1 MLQLM
6 MTAFETAAAVQTGE
20 LSAEDAVQG
29 ALARAAAAASLGAFI
44 TLLPEAVER
53 AQTLDARRNAGE
65 TLGPLAGVPIA
76 VKDNICTLNTR
87 TTAGSKSLDAFVPPY
102 NATVV
107 ERLEAAGAVI
117 IGKTNLDEFGMGSSN
132 ENSAYGPVRNP
143 WNPEYVP
150 GGSSGGSAAAVAAG
164 VVPLAL
170 GTDTGGSVR
179 QPASFTGVLGFK
191 PTYGALSRYGVIA
204 FASSLEQVGVLTRR
218 TRDLELALLAMF
230 GHDPCD
236 ATSLRAAPDLTAL
249 TAGDLQGVRIG
260 KVTELCG
267 DGNSAGVRAALE
279 RTERMLRDLGA
290 EVGEVSLP
298 HAPYGTAAYYLVAPA
313 EASSNLARF
322 DGMVY
327 SHRSGEDK
335 LGQAEVMMRSRGE
348 SFGPEVRR
356 RILMGTY
363 ALSAGYYDAYYGKAL
378 KVRRLIADDM
388 ARAFTDYDLLLT
400 PTTPTGAYPL
410 GNKLDDPLA
419 MYLGDVDTVLANLV
433 GVPAISVP
441 AGTAENE
448 LPCGMQLLAPALGD
462 ARLLRVVG
470 ALEAAAGENFAP
482 LAKGYETVPYSNL

>member
-1 MLQLM
+1 M
-6 MTAFETAAAVQTGE
+6 MTAVEIAAGVQRDE
-20 LSAEDAVQG
+20 LSAEVVVRD
-29 ALARAAAAASLGAFI
+29 ALARAEAAAALGAFI
-44 TLLPEAVER
+44 TLLPEAVEKAR
-53 AQTLDARRNAGE
+53 ALDARRDAGE
-65 TLGPLAGVPIA
+65 TLGPLAGVPVA
-76 VKDNICTLNTR
+76 VKDNICTLNVR

-107 ERLEAAGAVI
+107 ERLEAAGAII

-132 ENSAYGPVRNP
+132 ENSAYGPVHNP

-164 VVPLAL
+164 IVPLAL

-204 FASSLEQVGVLTRR
+204 FASSLEQVGVLARSST
-218 TRDLELALLAMF
+218 DLERALSAMF
-230 GHDPCD
+230 GSDPCD
-236 ATSLRAAPDLTAL
+236 ATSLPTAPDLTGAL
-249 TAGDLQGVRIG
+249 EAGDLTGVRIG

-267 DGNSAGVRAALE
+267 EGNSAGVLAALT
-279 RTERMLRDLGA
+279 RTEETLRDLGA

-378 KVRRLIADDM
+378 KVRRLIADDTT
-388 ARAFTDYDLLLT
+388 RAFETYDLLLT
-400 PTTPTGAYPL
+400 PTAPTAAYRL
-410 GNKLDDPLA
+410 GSKVDDPLA
-419 MYLGDVDTVLANLV
+419 MYLGDIDTVLANLV

-441 AGTAENE
+441 VGTAENG
-448 LPCGMQLLAPALGD
+448 LPCGMQLLAPALED
-462 ARLLRVVG
+462 ARLLRVAG
-470 ALEAAAGENFAP
+470 ALEAAAGETFSP
-482 LAKGYETVPYSNL
+482 LATSYTL

>member
-1 MLQLM
+1 MLHLM
-6 MTAFETAAAVQTGE
+6 MTASETAAAVRAGA
-20 LSAEDAVQG
+20 LSAEAAVRD
-29 ALARAAAAASLGAFI
+29 ALARAESASALGAFI
-44 TLLPEAVER
+44 TLLPEAVAR
-53 AQTLDARRNAGE
+53 ARALDARLAAGE
-65 TLGPLAGVPIA
+65 TLGPLAGVPVA
-76 VKDNICTLNTR
+76 VKDNICTLNVR
-87 TTAGSKSLDAFVPPY
+87 TTAGSKSLATFVPPY

-107 ERLEAAGAVI
+107 ARLEAAGAVV

-143 WNPEYVP
+143 WNPDYVP

-191 PTYGALSRYGVIA
+191 PTYGALSRYGVVA
-204 FASSLEQVGVLTRR
+204 FASSLEQVGVLTRS
-218 TRDLELALLAMF
+218 TRDLELALSAMF
-230 GHDPCD
+230 GFDPCD
-236 ATSLRAAPDLTAL
+236 ATSLPTAPVLSGALANGDLT
-249 TAGDLQGVRIG
+249 GVRIG
-260 KVTELCG
+260 KVTELCEE
-267 DGNSAGVRAALE
+267 GNSAEVLAALR
-279 RTERMLRDLGA
+279 RTEKTLRDLGA

-378 KVRRLIADDM
+378 KVRRLIAEDIT
-388 ARAFTDYDLLLT
+388 RAFGSYDLLLT
-400 PTTPTGAYPL
+400 PTAPTPAYRL
-410 GNKLDDPLA
+410 GQNVDDPLA
-419 MYLGDVDTVLANLV
+419 MYLGDIDTVLANLV
-433 GVPAISVP
+433 GIPAISVP
-441 AGTAENE
+441 AGQVENE
-448 LPCGMQLLAPALGD
+448 LPCGIQLLAPALEE
-462 ARLLRVVG
+462 ARLLRVAG
-470 ALEAAAGENFAP
+470 ALEATVGNNFAP
-482 LAKGYETVPYSNL
+482 LAPGYAS

>member
-6 MTAFETAAAVQTGE
+6 MTASETAAAVQAGA
-20 LSAEDAVQG
+20 LSAEEVVRG
-29 ALARAAAAASLGAFI
+29 ALARAEAAASLGAFI

-53 AQTLDARRNAGE
+53 ARALDIRRDAGE
-65 TLGPLAGVPIA
+65 ALGPLAGVPVAI
-76 VKDNICTLNTR
+76 KDNICTLNVR
-87 TTAGSKSLDAFVPPY
+87 TTAGSKSLDTFVPPY

-107 ERLEAAGAVI
+107 ARLGAAGAVV

-132 ENSAYGPVRNP
+132 ENSAYGPVHNP
-143 WNPEYVP
+143 WNPAYVP

-191 PTYGALSRYGVIA
+191 PTYGALSRYGVVA
-204 FASSLEQVGVLTRR
+204 FASSLEQVGVLARSTA
-218 TRDLELALLAMF
+218 DLKLALSVMF

-236 ATSLRAAPDLTAL
+236 ATSLPTAPDLEGAFTS
-249 TAGDLQGVRIG
+249 GDLSGVRIG

-267 DGNSAGVRAALE
+267 EGNSAGVLAALA
-279 RTERMLRDLGA
+279 RTEETLRDLGA

-388 ARAFTDYDLLLT
+388 AHAFDTYDLLLT
-400 PTTPTGAYPL
+400 PTAPTGAYRL
-410 GNKLDDPLA
+410 GNKVDDPLA
-419 MYLGDVDTVLANLV
+419 MYLGDIDTVLANLV

-441 AGTAENE
+441 AGIAEDG
-448 LPCGMQLLAPALGD
+448 LPCGMQFLAPTLED
-462 ARLLRVVG
+462 ARLLRVAG
-470 ALEAAAGENFAP
+470 ALEAAVGEHFSP
-482 LAKGYETVPYSNL
+482 LAPGYTL

>member
-1 MLQLM
+1 MLHLM
-6 MTAFETAAAVQTGE
+6 TTAFETAAAVQKGK
-20 LSAEDAVQG
+20 LSAEDAVRG
-29 ALARAAAAASLGAFI
+29 ALSRAEAASALNAFI

-53 AQTLDARRNAGE
+53 ARAVDARRAAGE
-65 TLGPLAGVPIA
+65 TLGPLAGVPVA
-76 VKDNICTLNTR
+76 VKDNICTLGVR
-87 TTAGSKSLDAFVPPY
+87 TTAGSKSLDTFVPPY

-107 ERLEAAGAVI
+107 ARLEAAGAIV
-117 IGKTNLDEFGMGSSN
+117 IGKTNLDEFGMGSSS

-143 WNPEYVP
+143 RNPAYVS

-204 FASSLEQVGVLTRR
+204 FASSLEQVGVLARS
-218 TRDLELALLAMF
+218 TRDLELALSVMF
-230 GHDPCD
+230 AHDPYD
-236 ATSLRAAPDLTAL
+236 ATSLPDSPDLTDAR
-249 TAGDLQGVRIG
+249 TPGDLSGFRIG

-267 DGNSAGVRAALE
+267 EGNSAGVLAALG
-279 RTERMLRDLGA
+279 RTEKTLRDLGA

-298 HAPYGTAAYYLVAPA
+298 HAPHGVAAYYLVAPA

-322 DGMVY
+322 DGMLY
-327 SHRSGEDK
+327 SHRSGANR

-388 ARAFTDYDLLLT
+388 ARAFADYDLLLT
-400 PTTPTGAYPL
+400 PTAPTVAFPL
-410 GNKLDDPLA
+410 GANVNDPLA
-419 MYLGDVDTVLANLV
+419 MYLGDVDTVLANLA

-441 AGTAENE
+441 AGTAENG
-448 LPCGMQLLAPALGD
+448 LPCGVQLLAPALAD
-462 ARLLRVVG
+462 ARVLRVAG
-470 ALEAAAGENFAP
+470 ALEAAAGISATGDA
-482 LAKGYETVPYSNL
+482 L

>member
-1 MLQLM
+1 MLVMLQPM
-6 MTAFETAAAVQTGE
+6 MTASETAAAVQAGE
-20 LSAEDAVQG
+20 LSAEAVVRDA
-29 ALARAAAAASLGAFI
+29 LSRAEAAASLGAFI

-53 AQTLDARRNAGE
+53 ARALDVRRDAGE
-65 TLGPLAGVPIA
+65 TLGPLAGVPVA
-76 VKDNICTLNTR
+76 VKDNICTLNVR

-107 ERLEAAGAVI
+107 ARLEAAGAVI

-164 VVPLAL
+164 IVPLAL

-204 FASSLEQVGVLTRR
+204 FASSLEQVGVLTRS
-218 TRDLELALLAMF
+218 THDLELALSAMF

-236 ATSLRAAPDLTAL
+236 ATSLRAAPDLANAL
-249 TAGDLQGVRIG
+249 TDGDLKGVRIG

-267 DGNSAGVRAALE
+267 EGNSAGVLAALA
-279 RTERMLRDLGA
+279 RTEKVLRGLGA

-378 KVRRLIADDM
+378 KVRRLIAGDM
-388 ARAFTDYDLLLT
+388 ARAFANYDLLLT
-400 PTTPTGAYPL
+400 PTAPTAAYRL
-410 GNKLDDPLA
+410 GQNVNDPLA

-441 AGTAENE
+441 AGTAEDDM
-448 LPCGMQLLAPALGD
+448 PCGMQLLAPALED
-462 ARLLRVVG
+462 ARLLRVAG
-470 ALEAAAGENFAP
+470 ALEAAVGKTFAP
-482 LAKGYETVPYSNL
+482 VVPGYT